1 MSKDEVET
9 IVAGDEPFLGTL
21 DIALLVVL
29 ISGVAWYFLR
39 SRKKEEE
46 PIRSYS
52 IQYVQKVFK
61 NTLCIVLIDILD
73 QQR

>member
-1 MSKDEVET
+1 MASEKVQEEVVTGE
-9 IVAGDEPFLGTL
+9 EPFLGTL

-29 ISGVAWYFLR
+29 IVGAAWYFMR

-52 IQYVQKVFK
+52 IQ
-61 NTLCIVLIDILD
+61 
-73 QQR
+73 